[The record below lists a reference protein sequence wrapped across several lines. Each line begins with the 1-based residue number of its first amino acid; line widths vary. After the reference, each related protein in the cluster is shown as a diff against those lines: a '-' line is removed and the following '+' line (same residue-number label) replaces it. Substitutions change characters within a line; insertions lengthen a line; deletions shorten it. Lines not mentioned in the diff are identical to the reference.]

1 MVDTET
7 AVARGAKLDK
17 VRGFMKY
24 KRMGEA
30 YRPARKRTKDWKEVS
45 SRLKPQE
52 LQVQAARCMDCGVPF
67 CQSNSGCP
75 ISNLIPS
82 WNELVFRDDWHSAWL
97 RLKATNNMVSTSK
110 SRVLSRLLLTC
121 IRSRGQSWATGRVCP
136 APCQSACV
144 AGINGAPVEIKS
156 IECAIID
163 RAYEEGW
170 VQPEPPQNRT
180 GKKIAVIGSGPAG
193 LSCAE
198 QLNKAGHLVTVYE
211 RSVSFAIECPHRT
224 KPRS

>member
-1 MVDTET
+1 MHGLWCTVLP
-7 AVARGAKLDK
+7 VQLGLPHFQLDS
-17 VRGFMKY
+17 VMERTRFQGRLAFGLASSEGY
-24 KRMGEA
+24 EQHGEH
-30 YRPARKRTKDWKEVS
+30 
-45 SRLKPQE
+45 LE
-52 LQVQAARCMDCGVPF
+52 LPCF
-67 CQSNSGCP
+67 
-75 ISNLIPS
+75 
-82 WNELVFRDDWHSAWL
+82 
-97 RLKATNNMVSTSK
+97 
-110 SRVLSRLLLTC
+110 SRLLLTC
-121 IRSRGQSWATGRVCP
+121 ILSRGQSWATGRVCP

-211 RSVSFAIECPHRT
+211 RSVSFAIEYPHDT